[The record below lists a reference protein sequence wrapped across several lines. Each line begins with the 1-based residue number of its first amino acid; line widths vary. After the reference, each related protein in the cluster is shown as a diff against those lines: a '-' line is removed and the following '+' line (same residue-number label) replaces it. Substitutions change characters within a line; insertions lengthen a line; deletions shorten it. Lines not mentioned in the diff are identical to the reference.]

1 MPRTIFLADM
11 NAFYASVHQ
20 ALDPSLK
27 GRPVIV
33 GGDPQKRH
41 GVVLAA
47 SYEAKARGV
56 KTGMT
61 VYEAERLC
69 PEGVFFRPQH
79 HLYLSFSARIINI
92 MRGFTPLV
100 EPFSV
105 DEAFLDVTGCE
116 KLFGPPVEI
125 AKKLKKR
132 IREEVGVTCSI
143 GIGPNKLLAKMAA
156 GLQKPDGL
164 TVLGSEDVPARL
176 WPLPVRELFGVGPRY
191 EHHLKLFNIHTI
203 GDLAKFP
210 VKILKK
216 RFGVYGEVLWRCAN
230 GIDESPVDPD
240 SLERVKSVGHQI
252 TLPRDYRTHEEIRV
266 VILELADLVAERA
279 RAGGYAG
286 KVVVL
291 SLKDANFAWLS
302 RMKTLPE
309 RTDLARDIYRAA
321 GELLA
326 RHWPDGW
333 PVRMVGVA
341 LGGLAPVKMEQPTL
355 FGEREKIKRSERACD
370 RIRSRFGERAV
381 FRAASLTKAGVR
393 HA

>member
-20 ALDPSLK
+20 ALDPALK

-47 SYEAKARGV
+47 SYEAKAKGV

-69 PEGVFFRPQH
+69 PEGVFFKPQH
-79 HLYLSFSARIINI
+79 HLYLSFSVRILNI

-100 EPFSV
+100 EPFSI

-132 IREEVGVTCSI
+132 IREETGVACSI
-143 GIGPNKLLAKMAA
+143 GVGPNKLLAKMAA

-164 TVLGSEDVPARL
+164 TVLDFKDVPSRL

-203 GDLAKFP
+203 GDLARFP

-266 VILELADLVAERA
+266 VILELSDLVAERA
-279 RAGGYAG
+279 RSGGYAG
-286 KVVVL
+286 RVVAL
-291 SLKDANFAWLS
+291 SLKDAHFAWLS

-321 GELLA
+321 GELLE

-333 PVRMVGVA
+333 PVRMVGVS
-341 LGGLAPVKMEQPTL
+341 LGGFIPVKMEQPTL
-355 FGEREKIKRSERACD
+355 FGEREKIRRSERACD
-370 RIRSRFGERAV
+370 RIRSRFGERSV